1 MEMILLSLDFNPI
14 KPDVGLILWT
24 TIIFGIFWYMMW
36 KYAFGPIRDALSKRE
51 SDIQEALDQAAKA
64 KAEMSNLKSENEK
77 ILADARAERSLIM
90 KEAKEARDAMINE
103 AKVKASAEG
112 KRIMAEARQEI
123 ENQKTAAIIEIKDQA
138 GNMALQIAEKII
150 RKQLAG
156 DAEQE
161 KFANGLVDDMKLN

>member
-14 KPDVGLILWT
+14 KPDFGLIFWT
-24 TIIFGIFWYMMW
+24 AIIFSIFWFLMA
-36 KYAFGPIRDALSKRE
+36 KYAFGPIRGALAKRE

-64 KAEMSNLKSENEK
+64 KAEMSTLKAENEK
-77 ILADARAERSLIM
+77 ILTDARAERSLIM

-112 KRIMAEARQEI
+112 KRIMDEARQEI
-123 ENQKTAAIIEIKDQA
+123 ENQKAAAIIEIKDQA

-150 RKQLAG
+150 RKQLSG

-161 KFANGLVDDMKLN
+161 KFANSLVDDMKLN